1 MSLYKNPEKIPEPFH
16 EDLQEMKK
24 EMKKKFDYLLPP
36 ADLWPNFALESQGAK
51 LVPQMTS
58 ATFHNNRSCR
68 LFGIYFQQQPLGP
81 SIAIQGRNHLSPG
94 QCWAFA
100 GFPGRLSI
108 KLSHRITVTHVS
120 LGHIPK
126 SITPTFTVSS
136 APKEFSV
143 YGKKHLHDQESLL
156 GTFQYDEDGD
166 SLQTFKLPVNMS
178 N

>member
-1 MSLYKNPEKIPEPFH
+1 
-16 EDLQEMKK
+16 MKK
-24 EMKKKFDYLLPP
+24 EMKKKFNYLLPP

-58 ATFHNNRSCR
+58 ATFHNNRTCR

-81 SIAIQGRNHLSPG
+81 NVVIQGRNHLSPG

-126 SITPTFTVSS
+126 SISPTFTVSS

-143 YGKKHLHDQESLL
+143 YEENMDSFNHVSLKVKNNWGQL
-156 GTFQYDEDGD
+156 DYTCLYNFRVHGVVET
-166 SLQTFKLPVNMS
+166 
-178 N
+178 